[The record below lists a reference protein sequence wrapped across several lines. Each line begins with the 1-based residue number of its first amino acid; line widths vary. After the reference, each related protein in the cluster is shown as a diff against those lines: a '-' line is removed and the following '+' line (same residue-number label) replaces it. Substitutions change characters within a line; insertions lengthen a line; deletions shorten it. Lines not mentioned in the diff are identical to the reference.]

1 MGAATIRSRAF
12 AVWTGLLGSFV
23 GCSSGGADALLAEDG
38 TPGACKASYV
48 FCDGRCID
56 PKTDARHCGATG
68 NCEGRAAG
76 ALCTSGSVCIE
87 GVCGTACGVGR
98 VQCGGRCIDP
108 RTDANYCGA
117 AGDCVGANAGVVCRP
132 STGRCA
138 AMMGAQCQEGQC
150 VTDCPKGGQTFSVT
164 GKVEKFKLP
173 ACVTEI
179 TVKAWGAQGGSS
191 TSGSA
196 GGLGA
201 AVEGSVCIA
210 PGSELTI
217 VVGEQAPPAQY
228 PCGGGGGSYVA
239 IGTTPLFVAGGGG
252 GGYYN
257 YAPGGGAT
265 VLATMGN
272 GVGGAGYKNAGGGGG
287 FSADGKGVMGSGGT
301 SFLGGAMAGKPAP
314 MNGMYLS
321 GGGFGGGGGA
331 SWTDTFEVG
340 GGGGYDGGKA
350 GLTNSSTGGSSYLSP
365 SAVQTK
371 FTPATRTGNG
381 SVEISY

>member
-1 MGAATIRSRAF
+1 MGVAMTSSQSF
-12 AVWTGLLGSFV
+12 ALSTGLLCGLV
-23 GCSSGGADALLAEDG
+23 ACSSGGADALLAEDG
-38 TPGACKASYV
+38 TPGTCKASYV

-56 PKTDARHCGATG
+56 PSADARHCGASG
-68 NCEGRAAG
+68 NCQGRAAG
-76 ALCTSGSVCIE
+76 ALCTSGTVCIE
-87 GVCGTACGVGR
+87 GVCGTACGVGKI
-98 VQCGGRCIDP
+98 QCGGRCIDP
-108 RTDANYCGA
+108 RTDASYCGA
-117 AGDCVGANAGVVCRP
+117 AGDCTGANAGVVCRP
-132 STGRCA
+132 SSGRCA
-138 AMMGAQCQEGQC
+138 AMMGGVCQEGQC
-150 VTDCPKGGQTFSVT
+150 LSDCPKGGQTFAVT
-164 GKVEKFKLP
+164 GKVETYKLP

-179 TVKAWGAQGGSS
+179 TVNAWGAQGGNS

-196 GGLGA
+196 GGRGA
-201 AVEGSVCIA
+201 AVEGSVCVA

-265 VLATMGN
+265 VLATMGS
-272 GVGGAGYKNAGGGGG
+272 GVGGVGYKNAGGGGG
-287 FSADGKGVMGSGGT
+287 FSTDGRGIMGSGGT
-301 SFLGGAMAGKPAP
+301 SFLGGAMAGKPQP
-314 MNGMYLS
+314 MNGMILS

-350 GLTNSSTGGSSYLSP
+350 GLTNSSTGGSSYLAP

-371 FTPATRTGNG
+371 FTPAIRTGHG
-381 SVEISY
+381 AVEIRY